1 MPEHQNFR
9 TALAGFNRED
19 VVRYI
24 EYLNTAHAAEIAQL
38 NSELEYLRSR
48 VQEIPEAEI
57 AAEPAEQDEG
67 ILDTFPKVGEQ
78 VAQVRELLDSWKQN
92 SNFQEALMA
101 AADTLKAEAEE
112 NGEELEQLK
121 ESLSEREE
129 EIEALK
135 VEMEEKNTEIEVL
148 KADADSKNAEIE
160 ALKTEL
166 EEKSAQIRDL
176 QAAAEAKHAQLLS
189 RNSEIEQLRSCQ
201 AANAGLME
209 KELETYRRAER
220 VERKARERAE
230 LVYHRVNG
238 TLSDA
243 TVKVEDA
250 AKLIGEMTER
260 VTAQLKEL
268 QTAVTGSKAALY
280 DAAET
285 MVALRPEPEED

>member
-24 EYLNTAHAAEIAQL
+24 EYLNTTHAAEIAQL

-48 VQEIPEAEI
+48 VQELPEAEV
-57 AAEPAEQDEG
+57 AAEQGEG
-67 ILDTFPKVGEQ
+67 TLDSFPKVGEQ
-78 VAQVRELLDSWKQN
+78 VAQVRELLDSWKQS
-92 SNFQEALMA
+92 SNFQEALAA

-135 VEMEEKNTEIEVL
+135 AELEEKNAEIEAL
-148 KADADSKNAEIE
+148 KADAESKNAEFE

-176 QAAAEAKHAQLLS
+176 QAAAETKDAQLLS
-189 RNSEIEQLRSCQ
+189 LNSEIEQLRSCQ

-260 VTAQLKEL
+260 VTAQLNEL
-268 QTAVTGSKAALY
+268 QAAVTGSKAALY

-285 MVALRPEPEED
+285 MVALRPEPEEE

>member
-24 EYLNTAHAAEIAQL
+24 EYLNTTHAAEIAQL

-48 VQEIPEAEI
+48 VQEIPEAEA
-57 AAEPAEQDEG
+57 AAEQGEG
-67 ILDTFPKVGEQ
+67 ILDSFPKVGEQ
-78 VAQVRELLDSWKQN
+78 VAQVRELLDSWKQS
-92 SNFQEALMA
+92 SNFQEALAA
-101 AADTLKAEAEE
+101 AADTLKAEAGE

-121 ESLSEREE
+121 GSLSEREE

-135 VEMEEKNTEIEVL
+135 AEMEEKNAEIEAL

-166 EEKSAQIRDL
+166 EAKSAQIRDL
-176 QAAAEAKHAQLLS
+176 QAAAEAKDAQLLS
-189 RNSEIEQLRSCQ
+189 LNSEIEQLRSCQ

-238 TLSDA
+238 TLTDA
-243 TVKVEDA
+243 TGKVEDA